1 MWQAKQMEGFVELES
16 DYARLLKCVDGTKWS
31 SHIVVPETGDIWTS
45 LKKAIPEFFAPKA
58 TINFVCPADGG
69 TAVIEFPANSTEKD
83 IEGNLQINRRN
94 FFDVTEELCFKLK
107 KGQLNQI
114 TQKRDVAVSY
124 ATKSIID
131 NIKNLCEAS
140 SVKLGK
146 VTTLPESLFGSLRRQ
161 FGNLG
166 NNVNLC
172 IQIGFSKV
180 YIIIFKGAEIISVR
194 TLLTGS
200 LRELES
206 VLFAG
211 YSLVREEARAM
222 ISGHHPNPVPAIL
235 DTIKENRL
243 DLITHLGGIFAE
255 LRTKKL
261 LTQESKVYLSYN
273 VIDEPA
279 LTQMIG
285 DRFDIPVQIITGME
299 ADESG
304 EKYEDYPATWLCGA
318 SDALVSNLVPP
329 VKVNIGSLF
338 FNPVTAVIVA
348 IAVTCIPYPMLQNK
362 KSAISNELA
371 ELKKKHEPIEQLV
384 KDFKAQAERQTKLVA
399 LASQINTDIEK
410 RGISARIARHVTE
423 NLPEST
429 RLEVL
434 EVNYKEAKLK
444 VVGYTIDPESAL
456 QYLDRIKECDELTK
470 PEIVISDL
478 ESRRIKFTITAL
490 IGDGKGRK

>member
-1 MWQAKQMEGFVELES
+1 MWQAKQMEGFVELEN
-16 DYARLLKCVDGTKWS
+16 DYARLLKCVDSTKWS

-206 VLFAG
+206 VLFAD

-261 LTQESKVYLSYN
+261 LTPDSKVYLSYN

-304 EKYEDYPATWLCGA
+304 EKHEDYPAAWLCGA

>member
-304 EKYEDYPATWLCGA
+304 EKNEDYPAAWLCGA

-444 VVGYTIDPESAL
+444 LVGYTVDPESAL

>member
-1 MWQAKQMEGFVELES
+1 MWQAKQMEGFVELEN

-222 ISGHHPNPVPAIL
+222 ISGHHPNPMPAIL

>member
-206 VLFAG
+206 ILFAG

-304 EKYEDYPATWLCGA
+304 EKNEDYPAAWLCGA

-399 LASQINTDIEK
+399 LASQINSDIEK
-410 RGISARIARHVTE
+410 RGISSRIARHVTE

-429 RLEVL
+429 RLETL

-444 VVGYTIDPESAL
+444 LVGYTVDPESAL

>member
-1 MWQAKQMEGFVELES
+1 MWQAKDMEGFVELET
-16 DYARLLKCVDGTKWS
+16 DYARLLRCNDGKNWS
-31 SHIVVPETGDIWTS
+31 SQIVIPETGDIWTS

-58 TINFVCPADGG
+58 TLNFVCPANGG
-69 TAVIEFPANSTEKD
+69 TVVLEFPSNSTDKD
-83 IEGNLQINRRN
+83 IEANLQINRRDL
-94 FFDVTEELCFKLK
+94 FDVTEDLCFKLT
-107 KGQLNQI
+107 KGLVNQV
-114 TQKRDVAVSY
+114 TQKRDVTVSY
-124 ATKSIID
+124 ATKSVID
-131 NIKNLCEAS
+131 NIKSLCAAS
-140 SVKLGK
+140 SAKLGK
-146 VTTLPESLFGSLRRQ
+146 ITTLPDSLFGALRRQ

-166 NNVNLC
+166 NNVNIC

-180 YIIIFKGAEIISVR
+180 YIIIFRGAQIISVR

-222 ISGHHPNPVPAIL
+222 ISGHHPNPMPAIL

-261 LTQESKVYLSYN
+261 LTTDSKVYLSYN
-273 VIDEPA
+273 VIDEPT

-299 ADESG
+299 SNENG
-304 EKYEDYPATWLCGA
+304 EKYEDYPAAWLCGA
-318 SDALVSNLVPP
+318 SDALVPNLIPP
-329 VKVNIGSLF
+329 VKINIGNLI
-338 FNPVTAVIVA
+338 FNPVTTVIVA
-348 IAVTCIPYPMLQNK
+348 VAMSCIPYPIIQGK
-362 KSAISNELA
+362 KAVLNNELE
-371 ELKKKHEPIEQLV
+371 ELRKKHAPIEQLL
-384 KDFKAQAERQTKLVA
+384 KDFKTEAERQTKLVA
-399 LASQINTDIEK
+399 LASQINSDIEK
-410 RGISARIARHVTE
+410 RGISSRIARHITE

-429 RLEVL
+429 RLETL

-444 VVGYTIDPESAL
+444 LVGYTVDPESAL

-470 PEIVISDL
+470 QEIVISDL

>member
-1 MWQAKQMEGFVELES
+1 MWQAKQMEGFVELEN

-206 VLFAG
+206 VLFAD

-261 LTQESKVYLSYN
+261 LTPDSKVYLSYN

-304 EKYEDYPATWLCGA
+304 EKHEDYPAAWLCGA

-478 ESRRIKFTITAL
+478 KSRRIKFTITAL

>member
-1 MWQAKQMEGFVELES
+1 MEGFVELES

-206 VLFAG
+206 ILFAG

-304 EKYEDYPATWLCGA
+304 EKNEDYPAAWLCGA

-399 LASQINTDIEK
+399 LASQINSDIEK
-410 RGISARIARHVTE
+410 RGISSRIARHVTE

-429 RLEVL
+429 RLETL

-444 VVGYTIDPESAL
+444 LVGYTVDPESAL

>member
-1 MWQAKQMEGFVELES
+1 MWQAKEMEGFVELEN
-16 DYARLLKCVDGTKWS
+16 DYARLLRCNDGKNWS
-31 SHIVVPETGDIWTS
+31 SQIVVPETGDIWTS

-58 TINFVCPADGG
+58 ILNFVCPANGG
-69 TAVIEFPANSTEKD
+69 TTVMEFPANSTDKD
-83 IEGNLQINRRN
+83 IEGNLQLNRRD
-94 FFDVTEELCFKLK
+94 FFDVTEELCFKLN
-107 KGQLNQI
+107 KGLVNQV
-114 TQKRDVAVSY
+114 TQKRDVVISY
-124 ATKSIID
+124 ATKSVID
-131 NIKNLCEAS
+131 NIKSLCDAS
-140 SVKLGK
+140 SAKLGK
-146 VTTLPESLFGSLRRQ
+146 ITSLPDSLFGAVRRQ

-166 NNVNLC
+166 NNVNIC

-180 YIIIFKGAEIISVR
+180 YIIIFRGAQIISVR

-211 YSLVREEARAM
+211 YSLVRDEARAM
-222 ISGHHPNPVPAIL
+222 ISGHHPNPMPAIL

-261 LTQESKVYLSYN
+261 LTPDSKVYLSYN
-273 VIDEPA
+273 VIDEPT

-299 ADESG
+299 SNENG
-304 EKYEDYPATWLCGA
+304 EKYEDYPAAWLCGA
-318 SDALVSNLVPP
+318 SDTLVPNLIPP
-329 VKVNIGSLF
+329 VKINISNLF
-338 FNPVTAVIVA
+338 FNPVTAII
-348 IAVTCIPYPMLQNK
+348 IAVAMSCIPYPVIQNK
-362 KSAISNELA
+362 KTAISNELE
-371 ELKKKHEPIEQLV
+371 ELKKKHAPIEQLL
-384 KDFKAQAERQTKLVA
+384 KDFKTESERQAKLVA
-399 LASQINTDIEK
+399 LASQINADIEK
-410 RGISARIARHVTE
+410 RGISARIVRHVTE

-429 RLEVL
+429 RLEDL
-434 EVNYKEAKLK
+434 EVSYKEAKMK
-444 VVGYTIDPESAL
+444 IIGYTVDPESAL

>member
-1 MWQAKQMEGFVELES
+1 MEGFVELES

-273 VIDEPA
+273 VIDEPT

-304 EKYEDYPATWLCGA
+304 EKYEDYPAVWLCGA